1 MHFTIIYQI
10 IEQLILVIIK
20 HDCLHFVMARI
31 KLSMYIRVLRV
42 ALLCL
47 CFNYIMTKLICQWF
61 KLHKN
66 ELVYLCNMSMCVLRV
81 ALLRLYC
88 IITKL
93 ICQWF
98 KLHKNELVYLCNM
111 TTVGIP
117 RRRERVREQDA
128 IVLIHIKLI
137 CIV

>member
-66 ELVYLCNMSMCVLRV
+66 ELVYLCNM
-81 ALLRLYC
+81 
-88 IITKL
+88 
-93 ICQWF
+93 
-98 KLHKNELVYLCNM
+98 

-117 RRRERVREQDA
+117 RRREQVREQDA
-128 IVLIHIKLI
+128 VVLIHIKLI